1 MSNDNEIKH
10 IARAFARETLSNSA
24 AFRDLDRG
32 TQFKMYN
39 DLVQQK
45 MGELQAGQGLANGM
59 SNGISQGMARQRP
72 RARQQNAPQDAGEM
86 LNPSLHENENL
97 DRAGQRMGDFVDKV
111 DFPAFVSD
119 LLKGVFDANLDVT
132 QKQMQTYQVLLKEAS
147 KDLSQFINQ
156 IDNTAAFGY
165 LVENKS
171 DEFGM
176 DFGALDDEGKETVIL
191 TNKEGDAVDTE
202 DTKIKGMIM
211 NAKIQ
216 MAKEQRALLR
226 EVLLMGVTRLVVE
239 KGEVEASVQFQINSR
254 SQKTTAEQA
263 RMNKQKSGKNF
274 KMGMLPFMP
283 SFGRG
288 VTQTQETQISIASMN
303 STQQD
308 EMSAKLAGKVRIE
321 FKSDYFKLDNF
332 AKMYGGLSD
341 DDIAEAKTS
350 TTPAKS

>member
-10 IARAFARETLSNSA
+10 IARAFARETLSNSP
-24 AFRDLDRG
+24 AFRELDRG

-45 MGELQAGQGLANGM
+45 MGELQTSNGM
-59 SNGISQGMARQRP
+59 SNGMSRGVSQGMARRSNEP
-72 RARQQNAPQDAGEM
+72 KDAGDLLSPE
-86 LNPSLHENENL
+86 LHENDNL

-111 DFPAFVSD
+111 DFPAFVRD

-132 QKQMQTYQVLLKEAS
+132 QKQMQTYQAMLKEAT
-147 KDLSQFINQ
+147 KDLSHFINQ
-156 IDNTAAFGY
+156 VDNAAAFGY
-165 LVENKS
+165 LVENNS
-171 DEFGM
+171 NEFGM
-176 DFGALDDEGKETVIL
+176 DFGPMDEMGQETVVL
-191 TNKEGDAVDTE
+191 MDKEGNPVDTE

-226 EVLLMGVTRLVVE
+226 EMMLMGITRLVVE

-254 SQKTTAEQA
+254 STKTVAEQA
-263 RMNKQKSGKNF
+263 RMNKQKSGKSY
-274 KMGMLPFMP
+274 KMAMLPFLP

-332 AKMYGGLSD
+332 AKMYGGLTD
-341 DDIAEAKTS
+341 DDIAESKKAS

>member
-10 IARAFARETLSNSA
+10 IARAFARETLSNSP
-24 AFRDLDRG
+24 AFRELDRG

-45 MGELQAGQGLANGM
+45 MGELQTSNGM
-59 SNGISQGMARQRP
+59 SNGMSRGVSHGMARRRP
-72 RARQQNAPQDAGEM
+72 TGPQDAGDM
-86 LNPSLHENENL
+86 LNPSLHENDNL

-132 QKQMQTYQVLLKEAS
+132 QKQMQTYQAMLKEAT
-147 KDLSQFINQ
+147 KDLSQFINA
-156 IDNTAAFGY
+156 IDNAAAFGY
-165 LVENKS
+165 LAENKS
-171 DEFGM
+171 DEFSM
-176 DFGALDDEGKETVIL
+176 DFGPLDEEGNETVVL
-191 TNKEGDAVDTE
+191 MDKEGNAVDTE
-202 DTKIKGMIM
+202 DSKIKGMIM

-254 SQKTTAEQA
+254 SQKTTSEQA
-263 RMNKQKSGKNF
+263 RMNKQKSTKSF
-274 KMGMLPFMP
+274 KMAMLPFLP
-283 SFGRG
+283 SIGRG

-332 AKMYGGLSD
+332 AKMYGGLTD
-341 DDIAEAKTS
+341 DDIAESKKAS